1 MIIINSINISAT
13 INNMNIMQRKDDR
26 FEAKITINGI
36 RKSFYGNTKVEV
48 KNKVKSYLQK
58 INNGFKETKK
68 IKLND

>member
-1 MIIINSINISAT
+1 
-13 INNMNIMQRKDDR
+13 MNIMQRKDDR

-58 INNGFKETKK
+58 IVLKK
-68 IKLND
+68 QKKSS

>member
-1 MIIINSINISAT
+1 MIIINNINISAT

-68 IKLND
+68 SS

>member
-68 IKLND
+68 SS